1 MTGGIHFRKALKFW
15 NGLLME
21 MDSPQKRMGIYSWT
35 ETCRWVYQS
44 DLPRPIN
51 MSTCQHVNVSWI
63 VYIYIYP
70 QSKVELHTQRLY
82 IYSSF
87 LHHSFLRILFHDLIT
102 YLIDL
107 QWNISMLQ
115 KKCRKLLVT
124 KKLLFFG
131 RPLEAPGD
139 VRRGRHRD
147 ASHSAGRDRLDE
159 GPVLRQDRRR
169 GRGMFH
175 GIIWINGWDP
185 MIFFFGNYI
194 RNGNQNGIMI
204 LVYD

>member
-1 MTGGIHFRKALKFW
+1 
-15 NGLLME
+15 
-21 MDSPQKRMGIYSWT
+21 
-35 ETCRWVYQS
+35 
-44 DLPRPIN
+44 
-51 MSTCQHVNVSWI
+51 
-63 VYIYIYP
+63 
-70 QSKVELHTQRLY
+70 
-82 IYSSF
+82 
-87 LHHSFLRILFHDLIT
+87 
-102 YLIDL
+102 
-107 QWNISMLQ
+107 MLQ

-175 GIIWINGWDP
+175 GIIWING
-185 MIFFFGNYI
+185 
-194 RNGNQNGIMI
+194 
-204 LVYD
+204 